1 MVLVHYI
8 NHHVE
13 SPFYTEQKEA
23 QKQLL
28 ITFSFNHNCC
38 LVIVKTEFKCHIL
51 KLLKK

>member
-23 QKQLL
+23 QKATTHYFQLQP
-28 ITFSFNHNCC
+28 
-38 LVIVKTEFKCHIL
+38 
-51 KLLKK
+51 